1 MANFTV
7 RRIEEH
13 PRLEGDIRIEPA
25 EGSTPS
31 AAAKAYIDTLH
42 DVIAAIASVELESR
56 DDDSADGTEVSA
68 ITLDRQD
75 RRRAVMEQLARIA
88 HEFCRLRDPR
98 DEDAWQA
105 RDKTLRAHGGF
116 VRDVERIA
124 EVLFSV
130 SYIYDQPAD
139 APNASV
145 VDLAILVV
153 NIGGS
158 PLLKQPTP
166 EQRQLY
172 TAVTETQAVIK
183 EVARQLRD
191 RPAGW
196 PGSLSRRGIRA
207 DRDRRADRLQHEYL
221 SRLAAIARVGL
232 QLGHVAMATAAL
244 ASLREDFIME
254 QTGRIKN
261 GHIQRLGAAAVV
273 AVMLAL
279 ASFLLIEWLHVEHTR
294 ANLLPLA
301 AIGASVGAWLSF
313 AARKVTLSFRE
324 LAVIEDDFV
333 TPGARIAIVILLSM
347 AVILMLGLKVV
358 SIKLGDFDTSNL
370 GADAAL
376 LIGFLCGLAERAIA
390 SGVVARA
397 GTFAIGIG
405 GKS

>member
-1 MANFTV
+1 
-7 RRIEEH
+7 
-13 PRLEGDIRIEPA
+13 
-25 EGSTPS
+25 
-31 AAAKAYIDTLH
+31 
-42 DVIAAIASVELESR
+42 
-56 DDDSADGTEVSA
+56 
-68 ITLDRQD
+68 
-75 RRRAVMEQLARIA
+75 
-88 HEFCRLRDPR
+88 
-98 DEDAWQA
+98 
-105 RDKTLRAHGGF
+105 
-116 VRDVERIA
+116 
-124 EVLFSV
+124 
-130 SYIYDQPAD
+130 
-139 APNASV
+139 
-145 VDLAILVV
+145 
-153 NIGGS
+153 
-158 PLLKQPTP
+158 
-166 EQRQLY
+166 
-172 TAVTETQAVIK
+172 
-183 EVARQLRD
+183 
-191 RPAGW
+191 
-196 PGSLSRRGIRA
+196 
-207 DRDRRADRLQHEYL
+207 
-221 SRLAAIARVGL
+221 
-232 QLGHVAMATAAL
+232 MATAAL